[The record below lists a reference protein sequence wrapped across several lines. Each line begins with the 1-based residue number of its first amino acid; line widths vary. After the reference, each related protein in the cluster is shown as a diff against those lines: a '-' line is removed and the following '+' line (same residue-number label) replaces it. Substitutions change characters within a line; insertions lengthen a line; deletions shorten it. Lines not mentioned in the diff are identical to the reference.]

1 MYSFR
6 EIDVSDLPTVATL
19 LTEGF
24 PRRSPEF
31 WSDRLQRLRARDP
44 APNTPRFG
52 HAIETA
58 DGLQG
63 VALTIGSLH
72 EADIAPLTIINI
84 SSWTV
89 RPAFRGK
96 PAKELYGHASS
107 VAGPTYSNLSAALHT
122 QKAIKAYGFAERT
135 AGQVIGIGRR
145 SSGKRVGV
153 LSRGD
158 AERLGLGAG
167 VADML
172 AYHEQRGCIA
182 LCLDLPDRL
191 APLLFLPRRVK
202 PGLPIAQ
209 LIYCERE
216 SDLLEH
222 SATISMALLKRG
234 FLAMLVDAS
243 APLPGFLGR
252 YFPGRAAKYYKG
264 PLPSLYVDHSYSE
277 MIYIGF

>member
-6 EIDVSDLPTVATL
+6 EIETSDLATVATL

-24 PRRSPEF
+24 ARRSPEF
-31 WSDRLQRLRARDP
+31 WTDRLQRMRALDP
-44 APNTPRFG
+44 APNTPRYG
-52 HAIETA
+52 YAIETP

-63 VALTIGSLH
+63 VALTFGSLH
-72 EADIAPLTIINI
+72 EAEIDPLTIINI

-96 PAKELYGHASS
+96 PAKELYGHTARL
-107 VAGPTYSNLSAALHT
+107 AGPTYSNLSAALHT

-135 AGQVIGIGRR
+135 AGQVIGVGHR

-158 AERLGLGAG
+158 AVRMGLGAG
-167 VADML
+167 VAEML
-172 AYHEQRGCIA
+172 AHHEQRGCIA

-222 SATISMALLKRG
+222 SGTISMALLKRG
-234 FLAMLVDAS
+234 FLALLVDAS

-252 YFPGRAAKYYKG
+252 YFPNRAAKYYKG
-264 PLPSLYVDHSYSE
+264 RLPSLYVDHSYSE